1 MSVFD
6 FIHLLHGARGGE
18 SQTNRMCMQ
27 VSVSMSVLSVFVLSA
42 FVCLFTAQIVQII
55 RWHRAS
61 SLYYMLDKYQAAIL
75 HSKCSSSTCKM
86 INVKTQGWWLS
97 SSSCCGS
104 SYAPWSEGGC
114 LSSALLN
121 AKTAFRWQNQKDRD
135 SRVDCLLETGCFNN
149 NEEVRWRFWKEEKE
163 RCLQQ
168 RTSGR
173 FTTRTEDLCTVQQKA
188 IVQCPLVGSWGRQNL
203 GQNEACWVAPAL
215 SARDSHAAL
224 FSLIVVLNRNTL
236 ALSTIWSTERGR

>member
-1 MSVFD
+1 MAIIFK
-6 FIHLLHGARGGE
+6 LLWLFLRSLERGG
-18 SQTNRMCMQ
+18 
-27 VSVSMSVLSVFVLSA
+27 VSELGLAQCEDSFPMTKTKRTVTPVS
-42 FVCLFTAQIVQII
+42 IVYWKQGVSII
-55 RWHRAS
+55 MR
-61 SLYYMLDKYQAAIL
+61 KF
-75 HSKCSSSTCKM
+75 
-86 INVKTQGWWLS
+86 GE
-97 SSSCCGS
+97 GS
-104 SYAPWSEGGC
+104 GR
-114 LSSALLN
+114 
-121 AKTAFRWQNQKDRD
+121 KK
-135 SRVDCLLETGCFNN
+135 
-149 NEEVRWRFWKEEKE
+149 KE

-236 ALSTIWSTERGR
+236 APSTIWSTERGR

>member
-6 FIHLLHGARGGE
+6 VIHLLHGARGGE

-42 FVCLFTAQIVQII
+42 FVCLFTALIVQII

-75 HSKCSSSTCKM
+75 HSKCSSSNCKM
-86 INVKTQGWWLS
+86 INDKTQGWWLS
-97 SSSCCGS
+97 SSSCCGT

-149 NEEVRWRFWKEEKE
+149 KEEG
-163 RCLQQ
+163 
-168 RTSGR
+168 SGR
-173 FTTRTEDLCTVQQKA
+173 REKSAVRNEGLRDALLRGPKTFVLCNRKPSYSVLLS
-188 IVQCPLVGSWGRQNL
+188 VL
-203 GQNEACWVAPAL
+203 GVAR
-215 SARDSHAAL
+215 S
-224 FSLIVVLNRNTL
+224 FV
-236 ALSTIWSTERGR
+236 

>member
-1 MSVFD
+1 M
-6 FIHLLHGARGGE
+6 RR
-18 SQTNRMCMQ
+18 Q
-27 VSVSMSVLSVFVLSA
+27 LSD
-42 FVCLFTAQIVQII
+42 
-55 RWHRAS
+55 
-61 SLYYMLDKYQAAIL
+61 DK
-75 HSKCSSSTCKM
+75 
-86 INVKTQGWWLS
+86 
-97 SSSCCGS
+97 
-104 SYAPWSEGGC
+104 
-114 LSSALLN
+114 
-121 AKTAFRWQNQKDRD
+121 NQKDRD

-149 NEEVRWRFWKEEKE
+149 NEEGPTKVLEGEEKSAV
-163 RCLQQ
+163 CLQQ

-236 ALSTIWSTERGR
+236 TPSTIRSTERGR

>member
-42 FVCLFTAQIVQII
+42 FVCLFTALIVQII

-121 AKTAFRWQNQKDRD
+121 AKTAFRRQNQKGPWLPCRLFIGN
-135 SRVDCLLETGCFNN
+135 RVF
-149 NEEVRWRFWKEEKE
+149 
-163 RCLQQ
+163 Q
-168 RTSGR
+168 
-173 FTTRTEDLCTVQQKA
+173 
-188 IVQCPLVGSWGRQNL
+188 
-203 GQNEACWVAPAL
+203 
-215 SARDSHAAL
+215 
-224 FSLIVVLNRNTL
+224 
-236 ALSTIWSTERGR
+236 